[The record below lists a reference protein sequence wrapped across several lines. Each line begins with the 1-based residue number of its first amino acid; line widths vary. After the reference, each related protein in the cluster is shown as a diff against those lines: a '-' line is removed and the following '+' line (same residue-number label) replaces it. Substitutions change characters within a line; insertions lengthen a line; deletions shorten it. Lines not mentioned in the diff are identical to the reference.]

1 MNNEEIYIEI
11 KNPPLCIICLE
22 ELNGNVKKICIN
34 CDVKC
39 HEKCLKNWH
48 KIKRKSVCPICLKSK
63 KFYQKKR
70 NNEIINIEQ
79 EENIEQENIEQENI
93 EQENIEEENVEEE
106 NMEEENEYN
115 TDDEEDNREEEII
128 NYYLNRR
135 AADRDFSYYLMRDV
149 CTSKRYI
156 SYFFICAI
164 GLYIYEV
171 MK

>member
-11 KNPPLCIICLE
+11 KNSPLCIICLE

-48 KIKRKSVCPICLKSK
+48 KIKKKSVCPICLKSK

-79 EENIEQENIEQENI
+79 NIEHEENIEHGENIEH
-93 EQENIEEENVEEE
+93 EE
-106 NMEEENEYN
+106 NMIENIEEENEYN
-115 TDDEEDNREEEII
+115 TDEEDNREEEII

-135 AADRDFSYYLMRDV
+135 AVDRGFSYYLMRDV
-149 CTSKRYI
+149 CSSKYYI
-156 SYFFICAI
+156 SYIFISAI

>member
-48 KIKRKSVCPICLKSK
+48 KIKRKSVCPICLKTK

-70 NNEIINIEQ
+70 NNEVINIEQNIEQ
-79 EENIEQENIEQENI
+79 EENIE
-93 EQENIEEENVEEE
+93 
-106 NMEEENEYN
+106 EENEYN
-115 TDDEEDNREEEII
+115 TDEEDNREEEII

-135 AADRDFSYYLMRDV
+135 AADRGFSYYLMRDI
-149 CTSKRYI
+149 CSSKYYI
-156 SYFFICAI
+156 SYIFICAI
-164 GLYIYEV
+164 GLYIYEA